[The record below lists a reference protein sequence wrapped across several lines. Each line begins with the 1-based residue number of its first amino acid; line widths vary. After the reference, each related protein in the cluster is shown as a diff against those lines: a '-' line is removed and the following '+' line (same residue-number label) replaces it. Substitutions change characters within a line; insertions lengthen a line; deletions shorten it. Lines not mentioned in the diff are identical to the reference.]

1 MMSAES
7 REATSLTSG
16 PPQEQERSLK
26 MELGEI
32 CSWEQEPDLQW
43 NTPFDREIFR
53 QRFRHFCYEETPGPR
68 EALNQLRDLCQKW
81 LRPDIHTKVQIL
93 ELLVLEQFL
102 TILPEELQAW
112 LQEHHPKS
120 GEQAVTMLEDL
131 EQELDEPDQQ
141 VRASTYRKEESLE
154 ESTLLG
160 TLQKASCVQ
169 LQSLETQLKCESPE
183 SYVQPERDGDNQTE
197 EHLTP
202 KQEIS
207 TQKELYED
215 VSRNLNG
222 NIPQVPE
229 YDKHLKSQLRK
240 KKENLLGQRQHKDNE
255 WGKTFTW
262 SSGFI
267 GNQSTYS
274 IEKPYGCD
282 TCEKAFSQSSHL
294 LNHQRIHTGEKPY
307 ECQECGKAFN
317 YSSHLILH
325 RRIHTGEKPYE
336 CVECGKSFSQSSSL
350 IQHQRIHTGEKPY
363 PCNQCSKSFSR
374 SSNRILHQRI
384 HTGEKPYE
392 CDKCGK
398 AFRQKS
404 ALVLHQRIHT
414 GEKPYECE
422 ECGKAFSQSTN
433 LIKHQRSHSGEKI
446 LSTSCV

>member
-1 MMSAES
+1 MMSAET
-7 REATSLTSG
+7 RETISLTSG
-16 PPQEQERSLK
+16 SPQEQEKPLK
-26 MELGEI
+26 MELGEV
-32 CSWEQEPDLQW
+32 CAWEKEPDLW
-43 NTPFDREIFR
+43 NTPFGGEIFR
-53 QRFRHFCYEETPGPR
+53 QHFRNFCYEETPGPR

-81 LRPDIHTKVQIL
+81 LRPDIHTKMQIL

-112 LQEHHPKS
+112 LQEHHPKT

-141 VRASTYRKEESLE
+141 VKASTYQKEIMEESA
-154 ESTLLG
+154 LLG
-160 TLQKASCVQ
+160 TSQKSSSVQ
-169 LQSLETQLKCESPE
+169 LQALETQLKCESPE
-183 SYVQPERDGDNQTE
+183 SHFKLERGGDNQPG

-207 TQKELYED
+207 AEKELQEN
-215 VSRNLNG
+215 VSENLNR
-222 NIPQVPE
+222 NISQVSE
-229 YDKHLKSQLRK
+229 CDKHLKSRFKK

-255 WGKTFTW
+255 WGENFTW
-262 SSGFI
+262 TSGFI
-267 GNQSTYS
+267 RNQSTYS

-282 TCEKAFSQSSHL
+282 ACEKAFSQSSHL

-307 ECQECGKAFN
+307 ECEECGKAFN

-446 LSTSCV
+446 LSTS